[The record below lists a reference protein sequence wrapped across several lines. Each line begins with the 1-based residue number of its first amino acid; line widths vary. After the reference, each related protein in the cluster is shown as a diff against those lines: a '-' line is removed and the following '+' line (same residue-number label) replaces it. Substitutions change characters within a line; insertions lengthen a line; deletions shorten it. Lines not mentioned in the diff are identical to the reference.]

1 MNFLSNS
8 KIVPVSAKGRVTIP
22 ESLREHSGIDAPREV
37 FVYESGG
44 QIVVEP
50 VPDLDD
56 LHGIHDDDDREPGA
70 VLDRVRELESTD
82 RELFTRFGTR

>member
-1 MNFLSNS
+1 MNFLGNS
-8 KIVPVSAKGRVTIP
+8 KIVRVSAKGRVTIP
-22 ESLREHSGIDAPREV
+22 ESLREHSRINAPREV

-70 VLDRVRELESTD
+70 VLDRARELESTD